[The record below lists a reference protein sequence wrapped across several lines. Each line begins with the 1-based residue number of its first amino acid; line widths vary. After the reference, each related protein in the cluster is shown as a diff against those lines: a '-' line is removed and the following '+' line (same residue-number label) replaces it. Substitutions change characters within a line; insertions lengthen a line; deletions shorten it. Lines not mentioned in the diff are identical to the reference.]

1 MSGPELWVAYH
12 LLVVHHHPEVFPH
25 DGDPHQ
31 THKGMDPLS
40 QSALKHI
47 SQSVKS
53 FASVYTLYPIHI
65 SSLRDVIEKFAYAF
79 WPRLMYKPHVLL
91 FLPPSFS
98 Y

>member
-1 MSGPELWVAYH
+1 MIFFTKRRLKIELVSRPELWVAYH
-12 LLVVHHHPEVFPH
+12 LLVVHHHPKVFPH

-53 FASVYTLYPIHI
+53 FASVYTL
-65 SSLRDVIEKFAYAF
+65 LC
-79 WPRLMYKPHVLL
+79 
-91 FLPPSFS
+91 
-98 Y
+98 